1 MSHTVVPALA
11 GWLETSPDKAQE
23 HTHTHGSYANVYSPG
38 ANKLLSTH
46 AVRAQCGCLAV
57 AKPFRL
63 AISARRRPTAAP
75 AAPEMQSPRV
85 YKKKRRVIEPYA
97 LRQTT
102 WIYQ

>member
-46 AVRAQCGCLAV
+46 AVRAQCGCRREAFSPCNKCAPPTDGGSSSARDAV
-57 AKPFRL
+57 AE
-63 AISARRRPTAAP
+63 S
-75 AAPEMQSPRV
+75 V
-85 YKKKRRVIEPYA
+85 
-97 LRQTT
+97 
-102 WIYQ
+102 